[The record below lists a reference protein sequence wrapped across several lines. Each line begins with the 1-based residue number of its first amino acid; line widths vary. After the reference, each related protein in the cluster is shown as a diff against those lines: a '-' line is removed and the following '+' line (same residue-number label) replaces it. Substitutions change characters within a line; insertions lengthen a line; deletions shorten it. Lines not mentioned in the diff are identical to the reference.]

1 MAVSL
6 PAEILPGTEMGAQL
20 PLLSGRERTLESDP
34 RVALSIRESLRARHL
49 IIQVLPPRTV
59 EVVVPK
65 GMGPGTVES
74 FVNEHREWIR
84 RAGREL
90 IETYPE
96 PEFRPGSIEL
106 AALGRNVPVR
116 YLPRAGGRARFV
128 FEPDALSLHCRDP
141 EFGDAPGLLRRWLLQ
156 LGRAELQPGLM
167 REAAAME
174 LGPAGVQVR
183 LQKTR
188 WGSCSSGGVIS
199 LNAALLL
206 VAPELVR
213 YLFVHE
219 LCHLRHLSHSRR
231 YWEMVAR
238 HEPDF
243 RRLDRRLADCWKH
256 MPTWLPVGG
265 SGAC

>member
-1 MAVSL
+1 
-6 PAEILPGTEMGAQL
+6 MGAQL
-20 PLLSGRERTLESDP
+20 TLLSRSEPTLESDS
-34 RVALSIRESLRARHL
+34 RVALSIRESLRARQL

-65 GMGPGTVES
+65 GMRPGTVES
-74 FVNEHREWIR
+74 FVNEHRDWIC

-90 IETYPE
+90 VETYPE
-96 PEFRPGSIEL
+96 PDLRPTSIEL
-106 AALGRNVPVR
+106 AAIGATVAVR
-116 YLPRAGGRARFV
+116 YLPSANGRTRLV
-128 FEPDALSLHCRDP
+128 FESDILTLHCADP
-141 EFGDAPGLLRRWLLQ
+141 ELTDAPRLLRRWLLAQ
-156 LGRAELQPGLM
+156 GRAWLKPRLM
-167 REAAAME
+167 RAGAAIG
-174 LGPAGVQVR
+174 LVPTGVQLR

-188 WGSCSSGGVIS
+188 WGSCSSTGTIS

-231 YWEMVAR
+231 YWALVAR

-243 RRLDRRLADCWKH
+243 RRLDRRLADCWKQ
-256 MPTWLPVGG
+256 MPTWLRVGS

>member
-1 MAVSL
+1 MAVSSL
-6 PAEILPGTEMGAQL
+6 ADGSGIEMNAQL
-20 PLLSGRERTLESDP
+20 PLLSGSDTRLVSDA
-34 RVALSIRESLRARHL
+34 RVVLAIRESLRARHL

-65 GMGPGTVES
+65 GMGPGLVES

-90 IETYPE
+90 LETYPE
-96 PEFRPGSIEL
+96 PEFRPAVIEL
-106 AALGRNVPVR
+106 PAIDRSVPVR
-116 YLPRAGGRARFV
+116 YLPANGRAR
-128 FEPDALSLHCRDP
+128 LSLDSEGLTLRCSDATLRDTP
-141 EFGDAPGLLRRWLLQ
+141 ALLRRFMLR
-156 LGRAELQPGLM
+156 LGRDELKPRLL
-167 REAAAME
+167 REAAGMG
-174 LGPAGVQVR
+174 LRPAGVQVR

-188 WGSCSSGGVIS
+188 WGSCSSSGVIS

-206 VAPELVR
+206 VSPELMR

-219 LCHLRHLSHSRR
+219 LCHMRHLSHSKR

-243 RRLDRRLADCWKH
+243 RRLDRRLNDCWRH

-265 SGAC
+265 SGKC